1 MLKNVFLAFMFLAYS
16 SWGYCVSE
24 VPNTNAA
31 EEGASK
37 LLSTVD
43 GTVLFWGWE
52 GGHDVN
58 YDASK
63 LTEKEKADYTKIGL
77 DEMSD
82 RYENVVSH
90 EDCSYFSEILA
101 KYYFL
106 RKDTKK
112 SLYWAFKAAENGS
125 SFCMRLLSDAYRQGN
140 GVVQELEESIKWTYL
155 GAAAGDDWCKQWV
168 KENGAKGFLYEDF
181 APMFKEAQLRAKKW
195 MESHKDVF
203 LSPK

>member
-1 MLKNVFLAFMFLAYS
+1 MLKNIFFMFAFLACS
-16 SWGYCVSE
+16 SCGYCISE
-24 VPNTNAA
+24 IPSTSVA
-31 EEGASK
+31 EEGATK

-43 GTVLFWGWE
+43 GTVLFWGWS
-52 GGHDVN
+52 GGQDVN

-63 LTEKEKADYTKIGL
+63 LTEKEKADYMKIGL
-77 DEMSD
+77 NEMAD
-82 RYENVVSH
+82 GYENVISH
-90 EDCSYFSEILA
+90 EDGCYFSETLA

-112 SLYWAFKAAENGS
+112 SLYWTFKAVENGS

-168 KENGAKGFLYEDF
+168 HENGAKGFLCEDF

-195 MESHKDVF
+195 MENHKDIF
-203 LSPK
+203 LSSK